1 MRYQKSK
8 SSRVVG
14 IRLSNDDYRRIEQT
28 LDKPTSRFM
37 TVGEYCKE
45 VIERHVHRHDTR
57 KYRTTPRGKGG
68 SVIQVQWM

>member
-1 MRYQKSK
+1 MGYQKSK
-8 SSRVVG
+8 SSKVVG

-28 LDKPTSRFM
+28 LGKPNSRFR

-57 KYRTTPRGKGG
+57 KYRTKIRG
-68 SVIQVQWM
+68 Q